1 MIDRLDGELH
11 QHAKAGPRV
20 KILRTLP
27 GVGEFTAL
35 VMPAEI
41 GDFGLSDATLTA
53 NSVLIP
59 VAHYVHYRNLTEQY
73 RTAPGAKQDCT
84 AVRGWVM
91 RSLVKQ
97 GVWGSR
103 LDTLSNYKF
112 RGDLQ

>member
-73 RTAPGAKQDCT
+73 RTAPGAKQDSHSC
-84 AVRGWVM
+84 A
-91 RSLVKQ
+91 
-97 GVWGSR
+97 R
-103 LDTLSNYKF
+103 L
-112 RGDLQ
+112 GDAEPGQAGRLGIPSGYAE